1 MLSMLEKLIN
11 EHGSSTILKERLELF
26 SDKYEM
32 LEQKN
37 TNLEER
43 NSFLESQLEAAN
55 KEIEK
60 LKEELTLNQ
69 NTDEPSSLHENEIKI
84 LKHLLDTNSD
94 FTANQLASFLNIPVG
109 NTEYHL
115 DKLLEAEYIYNHL
128 SMMTDTT
135 YSISSEGRSYVIE
148 SGI

>member
-37 TNLEER
+37 TTLEEK
-43 NSFLESQLEAAN
+43 NTFLEAQLEAAK
-55 KEIEK
+55 KEIKK
-60 LKEELTLNQ
+60 LREELASNQ
-69 NTDEPSSLHENEIKI
+69 GSDKASSLHESEVKI
-84 LKHLLDTNSD
+84 LKHLFDTNSD

-109 NTEYHL
+109 NTEHHL
-115 DKLLEAEYIYNHL
+115 DKLLEVEYIYNHL

-148 SGI
+148 NGI